1 MPLSCVYFG
10 PRPVARLA
18 KESFVENGAQEDV
31 QTEDVQ
37 TEDAQ
42 TKIPLILDSTE
53 ARGPFD
59 FMGAQSIL
67 PCWSLGRRAV
77 AHPAEVVAERMPFI
91 PSMK

>member
-31 QTEDVQ
+31 QTEN
-37 TEDAQ
+37 AQ
-42 TKIPLILDSTE
+42 TKSPLILGASE
-53 ARGPFD
+53 GRAPFD

-67 PCWSLGRRAV
+67 PCWSLGKRAV

>member
-37 TEDAQ
+37 T
-42 TKIPLILDSTE
+42 KIPLILDSTE
-53 ARGPFD
+53 ARAPSD